1 MQLLAQFAEDE
12 RLEQLTTEKRRLKV
26 LDHRRQVQQ
35 LLEEKHKKRVE
46 EWQEL
51 AALERLQAAEE
62 KQRLVLCIVFVGTG
76 ELIFL
81 KPRLP

>member
-12 RLEQLTTEKRRLKV
+12 RLEQLTTERRRLKV

-35 LLEEKHKKRVE
+35 LLEEKHKQRVE

-62 KQRLVLCIVFVGTG
+62 KQR
-76 ELIFL
+76 
-81 KPRLP
+81 

>member
-12 RLEQLTTEKRRLKV
+12 RLEQLTTERRRLKV
-26 LDHRRQVQQ
+26 LDHRKQVQQ

-62 KQRLVLCIVFVGTG
+62 KQRLVLCIVLW
-76 ELIFL
+76 ELGSLYF
-81 KPRLP
+81 